1 MLYSDLIWKLM
12 SGYLLN
18 FYIFKKFI
26 LYIPLICSDRRW
38 IKSYHNLKKKK
49 AITAS
54 LKVLS
59 TLKVLNHY

>member
-1 MLYSDLIWKLM
+1 MLYSDLIWNLM

-38 IKSYHNLKKKK
+38 IKSYHNLKKKSCQS
-49 AITAS
+49 IT
-54 LKVLS
+54 
-59 TLKVLNHY
+59 

>member
-38 IKSYHNLKKKK
+38 IKSYHNLKKKRK
-49 AITAS
+49 LS
-54 LKVLS
+54 QHHLKYYL
-59 TLKVLNHY
+59 L